1 MFPPL
6 SETKWVNGSDER
18 LIKLTLHGLM
28 GPIEI
33 KGKKY
38 PGQVPMTSF
47 KGLSDEEV
55 AAVLTYVRNTFGNH
69 APMVRSEK
77 VKEVRK
83 ATAAREGFY
92 LPENLLNEHPHD

>member
-69 APMVRSEK
+69 APMVTPGK

-83 ATAAREGFY
+83 ATAARESFY